1 MRETRDS
8 YLSKVK
14 EQIKSREASTMVEME
29 LNAHIESIKEDLVK
43 KGLTADEAEK
53 KAIAQMGNPARIGK
67 DMNKIHRAKTDWVL
81 ILLFTLC
88 MGAGF
93 LPVFIGEPVMLVK
106 KIVIST
112 AGAITVFIFMMV
124 DFRRFEK
131 GGWVFY
137 ILGAGFLLVIPAF
150 ANGFVN
156 GSLTIQLSYFT
167 FESLISI
174 PFLLVGW
181 AFFLNNNSLKVWHAI
196 ILYIVPIMLF
206 AQLPAVS
213 TAVLYTVMVCAMICF
228 SKFSKKVILSLLT
241 AGSVLA
247 GLFLFFVFFFSSLER
262 KTRLDA
268 FLNPEKY
275 SNDAGFPILYIR
287 GLIQDA
293 GWFGQPLNKM
303 QFEDSL
309 TNLVFVSITASFGWM
324 VAGAIVILLF
334 LFIFRL
340 AFYVPKMKHSFGR
353 LLLAGA
359 ISLFAMQVAVNI
371 GMALGLLPLMTMSL
385 PFISYGLMP
394 VLLNSVLTGIV
405 LSIYRR
411 KDLLGFESR

>member
-1 MRETRDS
+1 MRETRNS

-14 EQIKSREASTMVEME
+14 EQIKSKDARMMVEME

-43 KGLTADEAEK
+43 NGLTADEAET
-53 KAIAQMGNPARIGK
+53 KAIAQMGNPVGIGK
-67 DMNKIHRAKTDWVL
+67 DMNKIHRPKTDWVL

-106 KIVIST
+106 KILISI
-112 AGAITVFIFMMV
+112 AGAITLFVFMIV
-124 DFRRFEK
+124 DYRRLERT
-131 GGWVFY
+131 GWVFY
-137 ILGAGFLLVIPAF
+137 ILGLGFLLIVPAF
-150 ANGFVN
+150 ANQIIN
-156 GSLTIQLSYFT
+156 GSLSIQIGFFRL
-167 FESLISI
+167 ESLISI
-174 PFLLVGW
+174 PFFFVGW
-181 AFFLNNNSLKVWHAI
+181 ASFLNNRSLKVWHAI
-196 ILYIVPIMLF
+196 LLYIVPILLF

-213 TAVLYTVMVCAMICF
+213 AAVLYTVMVISMVCF

-241 AGSVLA
+241 AGGVLA
-247 GLFLFFVFFFSSLER
+247 GILLFSVFVFSSAER
-262 KTRLDA
+262 KSRLDA
-268 FLNPEKY
+268 FLNPEKH

-287 GLIQDA
+287 DFILDA
-293 GWFGQPLNKM
+293 GWFGQTQNEFLM
-303 QFEDSL
+303 GDSL
-309 TNLVFVSITASFGWM
+309 TNLVFVSITASFGWL
-324 VAGAIVILLF
+324 VAGAVVILLF

-340 AFYVPKMKHSFGR
+340 AVYVPRMKHTFGR

-394 VLLNSVLTGIV
+394 VLLNSVLTGVV
-405 LSIYRR
+405 LSVYRR